1 MIKKLKLSI
10 FVCTGLCDQKKKQN
24 RENQRRI
31 GPFCLSWTDISN
43 ARAMNVEDIIF
54 FLYSKL
60 MNNIIISLVDGQQ
73 KTAVELLDIAGGL
86 VQHAIL
92 GEY

>member
-1 MIKKLKLSI
+1 
-10 FVCTGLCDQKKKQN
+10 
-24 RENQRRI
+24 
-31 GPFCLSWTDISN
+31 
-43 ARAMNVEDIIF
+43 MNVEDIIF

-60 MNNIIISLVDGQQ
+60 MNNIIISLIDGQQ
-73 KTAVELLDIAGGL
+73 KTAVELLDMAGGL